1 MEPSKGRHREGE
13 GLVVNQTSFE
23 EFCNLLNIAHLIRQV
38 LGNRTRDV
46 AGLTSEQVVVLCRI
60 DLDGGETNIST
71 LAASLNR
78 MPHTVTSMV
87 NGLEKRGLVARK
99 RESNRDRRRVLVRLT
114 EEGSAKVKLFRDAGA
129 SIMEPF
135 NLSNWDSEG
144 AARIRE
150 AVETLAKLLAD

>member
-1 MEPSKGRHREGE
+1 MK
-13 GLVVNQTSFE
+13 QTSFE
-23 EFCNLLNIAHLIRQV
+23 EFCDLLNIAHLIRQV

-46 AGLTSEQVVVLCRI
+46 AGLTSEQAVVLCRI
-60 DLDGGETNIST
+60 DLHGGEANIST

-99 RESNRDRRRVLVRLT
+99 REPNRDRRRVLVKLT
-114 EEGSAKVKLFRDAGA
+114 EGGRAKVTLFRDAGA

-135 NLSNWDSEG
+135 NLSNRDKKA

-150 AVETLAKLLAD
+150 AIETLAELLAD